1 MDPVQQLLEIEAIK
15 TLKARYFRLMD
26 AQEWSAFGELLTPDL
41 EICFCNPDQPH
52 PPGATTTAE
61 GYAMVGKEALLA
73 WTEAGSRGCTTVHH
87 AHMPDIELTGPE
99 TAIGQW
105 SMTDY
110 TRWNAVEP
118 PVWVRGYGGH
128 LEHYVRTP
136 AGWRIRRSWF
146 TRYDMDPMDG
156 AYPTA

>member
-1 MDPVQQLLEIEAIK
+1 MDPLQQLVDIEAIK
-15 TLKARYFRLMD
+15 QLKHHYFRVMD
-26 AQEWSAFGELLTPDL
+26 AQDWAAFRELFTADL
-41 EICFCNPDQPH
+41 ELCFTNPAQPH
-52 PPGATTTAE
+52 PPTASRTAE
-61 GYAMVGKEALLA
+61 GYAMVGRDELLA

-87 AHMPDIELTGPE
+87 AHMPEIELTGPD
-99 TAIGQW
+99 TATGLW

-136 AGWRIRRSWF
+136 EGWRIRRSWF
-146 TRYDMDPMDG
+146 TRFDMDPMEDALPG
-156 AYPTA
+156 